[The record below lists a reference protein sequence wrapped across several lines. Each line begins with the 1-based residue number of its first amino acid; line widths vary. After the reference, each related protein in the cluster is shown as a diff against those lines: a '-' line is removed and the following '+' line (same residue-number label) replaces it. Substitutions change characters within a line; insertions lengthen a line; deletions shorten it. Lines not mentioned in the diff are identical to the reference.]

1 MHRFTL
7 ILYACLGLLA
17 TLLAPPLAAE
27 EDFLQPDQAFVAT
40 ARVLDAQTLEVRWK
54 IAPGYYLYKDKIS
67 FRAARDEV
75 QARLGRMPDA
85 DIKDDEFFG
94 KVPVYRNEVALE
106 VKLTPGL
113 SAKEQLR
120 LIAKSQGCA
129 ESGLCYPPHEQSLSL
144 VLPTQLAQAGSALAS
159 KQAPGQTPGQ
169 TPGQAPG
176 QTSAETNSQAP
187 SMPSPPPA
195 SRPMGLGLFGN
206 ANNDQNDDILPAEQA
221 FRLMADSPDGL
232 LLRLDW
238 QIAKG
243 TYLYR
248 DEIQLRLKDGQPLTL
263 DAFKLPQAVIKQ
275 NSVRP
280 DGSLGDVA
288 VYEADFS
295 LDVPLLRHE
304 AGATTLQLEASY
316 QGCNEIG
323 ICYPPQRQDISLE
336 LPAIAAA
343 QVVKASSQP
352 AVPSTAQTQTA
363 QTSPAPRA
371 SDQSQSEQDQIAALL
386 KGGNTWL
393 ILLSF
398 LGIGLL
404 LAFTPCVFP
413 MIPIL
418 SGIIAG
424 QGKDLT
430 TRKAFILSL
439 VYVLA
444 MALAY
449 TVAGV
454 LAGLFGEN
462 IQAAFQNPWILGGFA
477 LVFVLLALSMFG
489 YYELQLPSSWQGR
502 ISTLSN
508 RQQGGTYTGVAIM
521 GLLSALIV
529 GPCVA
534 PPLAGALIYIGQ
546 TGDALLG
553 GLALFA
559 MSLGMGLPLIAIG
572 TGAGRLL
579 PRAGAWMDAVKAV
592 FGVMMLGVAILLLE
606 RIIDPSLAMLLWG
619 LLLICSAIYMGA
631 LRQLPE
637 GAKGLDKLWKGLSVA
652 ALIYGALMLVGVA
665 ANGKDSLQPL
675 RGLALGGSAG
685 SEHQAAK
692 LQFQRIKTSAD
703 LKQQIAA
710 ARASGKNIMLDFYA
724 DWCTYCIQFEKY
736 VFSDA
741 RVQARLAKSLLLQA
755 DVTANDAEDK
765 ALLSSLGLI
774 APPAILF
781 WNKAGEEQRHAR
793 VMGYMEV
800 EKFLGHLNTN
810 LE

>member
-7 ILYACLGLLA
+7 ILYVCLGLLA
-17 TLLAPPLAAE
+17 TLLMPPLAAE
-27 EDFLQPDQAFVAT
+27 EAFLQPDQAFIAT
-40 ARVLDAQTLEVRWK
+40 AKVVDAQTLEIRWT

-67 FRAARDEV
+67 FRSTRDEIH
-75 QARLGRMPDA
+75 ARTGRMPEA
-85 DIKDDEFFG
+85 EIKDDEFFG
-94 KVPVYRNEVALE
+94 KVPVYRNEAAIE

-113 SAKEQLR
+113 SPKEQLR

-144 VLPTQLAQAGSALAS
+144 VLPTQLAQVTPSTAGIQAKSPA
-159 KQAPGQTPGQ
+159 QAPDDPKPSASSTPK
-169 TPGQAPG
+169 PI
-176 QTSAETNSQAP
+176 
-187 SMPSPPPA
+187 
-195 SRPMGLGLFGN
+195 GLGLFGN
-206 ANNDQNDDILPAEQA
+206 SSSGQDDEILPAEQA
-221 FRLMADSPDGL
+221 FRLSADSPDGL
-232 LLRLDW
+232 VLRLDW

-248 DEIQLRLKDGQPLTL
+248 DEIKLRLKDTQDLSL
-263 DAFKLPQAVIKQ
+263 DDLKLPQAVIKH

-288 VYEADFS
+288 VYEGDFS
-295 LDVPLLRHE
+295 AEIPLLRH
-304 AGATTLQLEASY
+304 AAAATGLRLEVSY
-316 QGCNEIG
+316 QGCNEVG
-323 ICYPPQRQDISLE
+323 ICYPPQSQDINLE
-336 LPAIAAA
+336 LPAVAASK
-343 QVVKASSQP
+343 VTKASSQP
-352 AVPSTAQTQTA
+352 ITQSQTA
-363 QTSPAPRA
+363 QARPTQATTGQ
-371 SDQSQSEQDQIAALL
+371 DQSEQDQIAALL

-430 TRKAFILSL
+430 TRKAFVLSL
-439 VYVLA
+439 IYVLA
-444 MALAY
+444 MALTY
-449 TVAGV
+449 TVAGI

-502 ISTLSN
+502 ISALSN
-508 RQQGGTYTGVAIM
+508 RQQGGTYTGAAIM

-592 FGVMMLGVAILLLE
+592 FGVMMLAVAILLLE

-631 LRQLPE
+631 LRQLPDN
-637 GAKGLDKLWKGLSVA
+637 AKGLDKLWKGLGVA
-652 ALIYGALMLVGVA
+652 ALIYGALMLIGVA

-675 RGLALGGSAG
+675 RGLALGGG
-685 SEHQAAK
+685 SNSEQQATK
-692 LQFQRIKTSAD
+692 LQFQRIKTTAD
-703 LKQQIAA
+703 LEQQIAA

-741 RVQARLAKSLLLQA
+741 RVQAKLANSLLLQA

-765 ALLSSLGLI
+765 ALLASLGLI

-800 EKFLGHLNTN
+800 EKFLGHLNKN